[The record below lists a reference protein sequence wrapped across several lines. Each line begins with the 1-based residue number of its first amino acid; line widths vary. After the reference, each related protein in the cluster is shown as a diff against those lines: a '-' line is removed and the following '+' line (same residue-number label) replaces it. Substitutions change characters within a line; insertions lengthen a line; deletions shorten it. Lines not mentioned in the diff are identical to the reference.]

1 MTDEQYLV
9 YVLTK
14 YVPIDPKPGEGAW
27 ISEFDTAI
35 SNIEKIKQIAYDQGK
50 KEAID
55 KMKNYISFMYEDW
68 DY

>member
-14 YVPIDPKPGEGAW
+14 YVPIDPKPEEGAW

-55 KMKNYISFMYEDW
+55 KMKKDISFMYEDW

>member
-35 SNIEKIKQIAYDQGK
+35 SNIEKNKTNRIRSRQKR
-50 KEAID
+50 
-55 KMKNYISFMYEDW
+55 SH
-68 DY
+68 